1 MKQFYALLSLAF
13 FLPAVCPAQDL
24 VATNTP
30 VTKNYNWNTKP
41 DSTISREATSH
52 QPQQWDREEDVVNGR
67 IGKAQLAKMKSVNE
81 ALIAIL
87 RDSCISDGTYNPI
100 WHGEFFSGKTS
111 PGPVLKFGVQCNYTA
126 DAHLSIIANDIT
138 PLLDHLVVNNTDL
151 LTIQPALAARSDCRY
166 FEYGSTTGKSRYW
179 LVTTAPNLLPYTPFT
194 RKEYLQEARTE
205 LKNKKDRIIADLK
218 QKMPVRPLAVQEA
231 EKTGTI
237 DQLKN
242 TYSGIDLQVRMRS
255 FLKNYRSDEDY
266 LKENINDGTA
276 GLDNTLHLMDSLS
289 AHLSGEEQKKPAMV
303 SVNAADF
310 TGFEDNTGGKSMLV
324 RMNASY
330 IDQGVGVEKPQ
341 LFLVSWSA
349 NPGETAI
356 DELDKEVHEKVD
368 MAVPYLLNILLV
380 TNPSKK

>member
-24 VATNTP
+24 AATNTP
-30 VTKNYNWNTKP
+30 VTKNYNWNTRP
-41 DSTISREATSH
+41 DSTISREAASH
-52 QPQQWDREEDVVNGR
+52 QTQQWDREEDVVNGR
-67 IGKAQLAKMKSVNE
+67 IGKAQLSKMKGVNE

-87 RDSCISDGTYNPI
+87 RDSCISDGTYNPT
-100 WHGEFFSGKTS
+100 WHGEFFSEKTS

-126 DAHLSIIANDIT
+126 DAHLSIIANDIS

-151 LTIQPALAARSDCRY
+151 LTIQPALAAHSDCRY
-166 FEYGSTTGKSRYW
+166 FEYESTAGKSRYW
-179 LVTTAPNLLPYTPFT
+179 LVTTAPNLLPYTPVT

-205 LKNKKDRIIADLK
+205 LKNKKDAIIADLK
-218 QKMPVRPLAVQEA
+218 QKMPVRPTAIQEA

-237 DQLKN
+237 EQLKN

-255 FLKNYRSDEDY
+255 FLKNYSSDEDY
-266 LKENINDGTA
+266 LKENITDGTA
-276 GLDNTLHLMDSLS
+276 ALDNTLHLMDSLS
-289 AHLSGEEQKKPAMV
+289 AHLPGEELKKPAMV
-303 SVNAADF
+303 SVTAADF

-324 RMNASY
+324 RMNTSY

-349 NPGETAI
+349 NAGETAI

-368 MAVPYLLNILLV
+368 MAVPYLLNMLLV
-380 TNPSKK
+380 PNPSKK